1 MRSVSDEV
9 EIGKSR
15 TTAKQ
20 ENIKSGDSETSKPEK
35 SENKDIRTSGH
46 QDLTISRNQGIGIQV
61 MKHEE
66 KT

>member
-1 MRSVSDEV
+1 MVSDEV

-15 TTAKQ
+15 TTANQ
-20 ENIKSGDSETSKPEK
+20 ENMKSGDSETSKPEE
-35 SENKDIRTSGH
+35 SENKDIRTSGP
-46 QDLTISRNQGIGIQV
+46 DEIKKSRNRNQV